1 MKTLL
6 WAVFFGPMM
15 NPGLCPRAPS
25 HEGGSKEEF
34 LAMTFVD
41 GPEEASFLD
50 ERPAKLRF
58 FLGYVDEFAPGDGS
72 NQVRGIGVHCFCEVV
87 LMMDRSVCA
96 IGIDLGNVSRSPSG
110 SCRPLECFRF
120 PLVGGR
126 LPLKVSPKA
135 NRHNT

>member
-6 WAVFFGPMM
+6 WTVLFGPMM

-25 HEGGSKEEF
+25 HEGGSTEYM
-34 LAMTFVD
+34 AMTFVD

-72 NQVRGIGVHCFCEVV
+72 N
-87 LMMDRSVCA
+87 
-96 IGIDLGNVSRSPSG
+96 
-110 SCRPLECFRF
+110 
-120 PLVGGR
+120 
-126 LPLKVSPKA
+126 KVSAEWAPA
-135 NRHNT
+135 